1 LICNIKDTE
10 AEMINATDRSLDSKA
25 RSVKYVLMRLP
36 HEIKIPPLAGSDLGR
51 VRASE
56 QTRDDQSLNAQW
68 VLVNPG
74 WSIYEELQ
82 VEIAACTL
90 IALLSEP
97 PAPMDQTPPAN
108 IADRRRGDRRQG
120 GRRRS
125 DLAVVKGFIDQ
136 SLALESLDATLIGRQ
151 FCMSRSSVYR
161 LFESEGGLA
170 NYIRRCRLMQ
180 AFSLLVSPPVQ
191 GRRRILDVAVEC
203 GFSSDMVFTR
213 AFRKMFSLT
222 PSAVRSMAELQGPE
236 FDDLLATLDTT
247 SQSNSLPSML
257 DLLPKLSPP
266 QA

>member
-10 AEMINATDRSLDSKA
+10 AEMINATHRSVDSKA

-36 HEIKIPPLAGSDLGR
+36 REIKIPPLAGSDLGCDPT
-51 VRASE
+51 SE

-74 WSIYEELQ
+74 WSLHEALQ

-97 PAPMDQTPPAN
+97 PAPMDQTSRAN

-180 AFSLLVSPPVQ
+180 AFSLLVAPPVQ

-222 PSAVRSMAELQGPE
+222 PSAVRSMAELQTPA
-236 FDDLLATLDTT
+236 FDDLLATLDKT
-247 SQSNSLPSML
+247 SQSSSLASML
-257 DLLPKLSPP
+257 DLLPKLSTP

>member
-1 LICNIKDTE
+1 
-10 AEMINATDRSLDSKA
+10 MINATDRSLDSKA

-36 HEIKIPPLAGSDLGR
+36 REIKIPLLANSDLGCAL
-51 VRASE
+51 ASE
-56 QTRDDQSLNAQW
+56 QTRNDQSLNAQW
-68 VLVNPG
+68 VLINPG
-74 WSIYEELQ
+74 WSIYEALQ

-97 PAPMDQTPPAN
+97 PALMDQAPGADIP
-108 IADRRRGDRRQG
+108 DRRRGDRRQG

-125 DLAVVKGFIDQ
+125 DLAVVKGFINK

-170 NYIRRCRLMQ
+170 NYIRRCRLTQ

-222 PSAVRSMAELQGPE
+222 PSALRSMAELQTPE
-236 FDDLLATLDTT
+236 FDDLLARLDKTGL
-247 SQSNSLPSML
+247 SHSLARML
-257 DLLPKLSPP
+257 DLLPKLPTP